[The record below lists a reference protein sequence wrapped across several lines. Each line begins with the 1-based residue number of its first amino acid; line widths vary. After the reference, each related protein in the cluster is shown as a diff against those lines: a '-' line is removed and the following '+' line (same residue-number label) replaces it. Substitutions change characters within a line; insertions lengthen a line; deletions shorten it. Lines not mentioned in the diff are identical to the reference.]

1 MLHGFGDGVQSVQ
14 EKKKAEKSSGP
25 ELSRSVQLPFE
36 ALQGEWNLLIYPD
49 SPTALCTSQISKS
62 NWCMQISAV
71 NSVQN
76 EARSPYSCFGEIF

>member
-1 MLHGFGDGVQSVQ
+1 MLHVFGDGVQSVQ
-14 EKKKAEKSSGP
+14 EKKKAEKSSRP
-25 ELSRSVQLPFE
+25 ERSRSVQLPFE

-49 SPTALCTSQISKS
+49 SPTALCISQISKS
-62 NWCMQISAV
+62 NWCMRISGV